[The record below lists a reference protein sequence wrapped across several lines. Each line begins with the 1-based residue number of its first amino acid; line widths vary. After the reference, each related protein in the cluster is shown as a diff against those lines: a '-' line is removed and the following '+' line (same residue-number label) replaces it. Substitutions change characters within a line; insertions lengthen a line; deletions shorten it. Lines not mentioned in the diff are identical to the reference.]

1 MLARRLGTLD
11 AALIVMGGVIGT
23 GIFMNPS
30 VVAQYLHTGPTIL
43 MVWAAGGLI
52 ALAGAFVFAELAARR
67 ASGGGLYGYL
77 RDAFHP
83 IVAFSFGW
91 TALAVSQSGGVAMGA
106 LTFGV
111 YFAPLTGEHW
121 SPLAVGAATLV
132 IFSLVNCL
140 GVRDGTNT
148 QNVLMI
154 VKLVAVVGLIA
165 AGIFAPGAATAAHA
179 FATLGTTHPG
189 MVAAFGLAL
198 VPVLFAYDG
207 FQTASFVTSELRD
220 PQRTLPRGMLLGSFV
235 VIALYLAVNAICL
248 HALGTAGL
256 AATHTP
262 VSDVARIVLGP
273 IGERIMALVV
283 AISTLG
289 FLSNQILVTPRIYF
303 QMAEDRVFFRQF
315 AWVSPRTQAPVVAIV
330 LQAVAALVIMLSGG
344 YQQILSYVTC
354 ADMVF
359 FGLAAIAL
367 FIFRKRDAAAHAPSH
382 GFDVPGHPVTTAL
395 FLAVTWAVVLNLLI
409 TEPVETAIGLG
420 ILLTGVPLY
429 FVFRKLAPL

>member
-1 MLARRLGTLD
+1 MLARRLGTFD
-11 AALIVMGGVIGT
+11 AALIVMGGIIGT

-30 VVAQYLHTGPTIL
+30 VVAQSLHTGPAIL
-43 MVWAAGGLI
+43 GAWAAGGLI

-77 RDAFHP
+77 REAFHP
-83 IVAFSFGW
+83 IVAFCFGW

-111 YFAPLTGEHW
+111 YFAPLTGLHW
-121 SPLAVGAATLV
+121 PPLLVGAITLA
-132 IFSLVNCL
+132 IFSLINCL
-140 GVRDGTNT
+140 GVRDGTNA
-148 QNVLMI
+148 QNLLMI
-154 VKLVAVVGLIA
+154 VKLVAVVGLIV
-165 AGIFAPGAATAAHA
+165 AGIFAPSAPLAAHA
-179 FATLGTTHPG
+179 VAMLGVTHPG

-207 FQTASFVTSELRD
+207 WQTASFVTAEMRD
-220 PQRTLPRGMLLGSFV
+220 PQRTMPRGMLMGTIV
-235 VIALYLAVNAICL
+235 VILLYLAVNAICVR
-248 HALGTAGL
+248 ALGVGGL
-256 AATHTP
+256 GATHTP
-262 VSDVARIVLGP
+262 VSDVARIVFGP

-283 AISTLG
+283 TVSTLG

-303 QMAEDRVFFRQF
+303 QMAHDRVFFKQF
-315 AWVSPRTQAPVVAIV
+315 AWVSSRTQAPVVAIG
-330 LQAVAALVIMLSGG
+330 LQAVAALIIMFCGG
-344 YQQILSYVTC
+344 YQAILSYVTC

-367 FIFRKRDAAAHAPSH
+367 FVFRKRDAAANAPSH

-395 FLAVTWAVVLNLLI
+395 FLVVTWAVVLNLLV
-409 TEPVETAIGLG
+409 TQPVETAIGLG